1 MKLLQSIGFIIKYL
15 LIGLGIA
22 ALFIVFLP
30 EKFSKQQNSSE
41 QTENKPQLT
50 QKAGI
55 EAANGL
61 KASYADML
69 AETTPAVVS
78 IKVRSKVFSL
88 DSGACAEL
96 EARPPDTNAC
106 AVLSDGSGVIIDG
119 QGHIVTNAHVLD
131 KAATVI
137 VELKSGAQLKANIVG
152 GDIESDIALLK
163 VDAETP
169 QFLPLPENDQSRVG
183 DVVFA
188 IGTPSLGFHQTVTQ
202 GIISAKFFTRV
213 AHYIQTDAALRP
225 GNSGG
230 ALVNAKGELI
240 GITSLSTL
248 SNQGEKLYQSYAVSA
263 NNVSH
268 IVDQLKEHGQV
279 HRGWL
284 GLSGDMTIN
293 LNSISYELGLTAEQR
308 QELQNRI
315 NQLPFGKGVVVTA
328 VAAQG
333 PAEQAGLKPLDII
346 TEVNNKPIYNAVDL
360 TSAIWNLEPGAEVT
374 VNYMREGTKHSQ
386 TVTLGQRGLASQ

>member
-41 QTENKPQLT
+41 QTENQPQLT
-50 QKAGI
+50 QKASI
-55 EAANGL
+55 EAPSGL

-69 AETTPAVVS
+69 AETTPSVVS

-137 VELKSGAQLKANIVG
+137 VELKNGAQLKANIVG

-183 DVVFA
+183 DLVFA

-230 ALVNAKGELI
+230 ALVNANGELI

-263 NNVSH
+263 NNVRH
-268 IVDQLKEHGQV
+268 IVEQIKKHGQV

-315 NQLPFGKGVVVTA
+315 YQLPFGKGVVVTA

-374 VNYMREGTKHSQ
+374 VNYMRDGTEHSQ
-386 TVTLGQRGLASQ
+386 TITLGQRGQASQ

>member
-1 MKLLQSIGFIIKYL
+1 MKLLQFIGFIIKYL

-30 EKFSKQQNSSE
+30 EKFSKDKSPAEHTAYQS
-41 QTENKPQLT
+41 QLT
-50 QKAGI
+50 QKASSKVL
-55 EAANGL
+55 NGL
-61 KASYADML
+61 KTSYADML
-69 AETTPAVVS
+69 AETAPAVVS

-88 DSGACAEL
+88 ESGACADL

-106 AVLSDGSGVIIDG
+106 AVLSDGSGVIIDK

-131 KAATVI
+131 KADTVI

-163 VDAETP
+163 VDVETP
-169 QFLPLPENDQSRVG
+169 HFLPLPENDQSRVG
-183 DVVFA
+183 DLVFA
-188 IGTPSLGFHQTVTQ
+188 IGTPNLGFHQTVTQ

-230 ALVNAKGELI
+230 ALVNAYGELI

-263 NNVSH
+263 NNVRH
-268 IVDQLKEHGQV
+268 IVEQINKHGQV

-308 QELQNRI
+308 QELQSRI

-374 VNYMREGTKHSQ
+374 VNYMRDGTKHSQ
-386 TVTLGQRGLASQ
+386 TVTLGKRGSVSP